1 MKGLRKMMYQKI
13 EKELDSQNTYNIEQE
28 EAGMFTI
35 DEKVS
40 DKVSIIINFYINSR
54 FIKMDINQKKARVL
68 IGET

>member
-1 MKGLRKMMYQKI
+1 MMYQKI
-13 EKELDSQNTYNIEQE
+13 EKELDAQNTYNIEQE
-28 EAGMFTI
+28 EVGMFTI

-54 FIKMDINQKKARVL
+54 FVKMDINQKKARVL

>member
-1 MKGLRKMMYQKI
+1 MMYQKI

>member
-1 MKGLRKMMYQKI
+1 MMYQKI
-13 EKELDSQNTYNIEQE
+13 EKELDAQNTYNIEQE

-54 FIKMDINQKKARVL
+54 FVKIDINQKKARVL

>member
-54 FIKMDINQKKARVL
+54 FVKMDINQKKARVL

>member
-13 EKELDSQNTYNIEQE
+13 EKELDAQNTYNIEQE

-54 FIKMDINQKKARVL
+54 FVKMDINQKKARVL

>member
-1 MKGLRKMMYQKI
+1 MMYQKI
-13 EKELDSQNTYNIEQE
+13 EKELDAQNTYNIEQE

>member
-1 MKGLRKMMYQKI
+1 MMYQKI

-54 FIKMDINQKKARVL
+54 FVKMDINQKKARVL

>member
-1 MKGLRKMMYQKI
+1 MMYQKI

-54 FIKMDINQKKARVL
+54 FVKIDINQKKARVL

>member
-1 MKGLRKMMYQKI
+1 MMYQKI
-13 EKELDSQNTYNIEQE
+13 EKELDAQNTYNIEQE
-28 EAGMFTI
+28 ETGMFTI

-40 DKVSIIINFYINSR
+40 DKVSIIINVYINSR

>member
-1 MKGLRKMMYQKI
+1 MMYQKI
-13 EKELDSQNTYNIEQE
+13 EKELDAQNTYNIEQE

-54 FIKMDINQKKARVL
+54 FVKMDINQKKARVL

>member
-1 MKGLRKMMYQKI
+1 MMYQKI

-28 EAGMFTI
+28 ETGMFTI

-54 FIKMDINQKKARVL
+54 FVKMDINQKKARVL